1 MLNRSPD
8 GDTAP
13 VTDLDRRYLAA
24 AIRLGLS
31 AQGLTFPNPSVGAI
45 LVKDGKVVAR
55 GRTAPGGRP
64 HAETVALDSAG
75 MNTKGATLYVS
86 LEPCAHHGRTP
97 PCTDAI
103 IAAGV
108 KRVVAGMRDPDPRV
122 SGRGIAD
129 LRQAGLEV
137 VADAAAGTARVA
149 HIGHIRRM
157 ESRRPHVVLKLAI
170 SADGFIGRS
179 GAGQVAVT
187 GEIAR
192 RHAQALRARF
202 DAIVIGR
209 GTAEADDPQ
218 LTCRL
223 PGLEDR
229 SPIRIVIAGQDGIE
243 PDLALFSPD
252 SAAPT
257 WVIATTCRPDGFH
270 SQANPDRI
278 RWLRVPGNDGQ
289 ADLSAALQALSE
301 AGLTRIMV
309 EGGSRL
315 AGSLLADDLIDE
327 AMLFRSS
334 LVIGEGGI
342 AAFAG
347 QGLAASK
354 PLTSI
359 ESDAAF
365 DPVDRRWFGEDRMTR
380 YLRMR

>member
-1 MLNRSPD
+1 MLNRPPG

-45 LVKDGKVVAR
+45 LVKDGKVVGR

-75 MNTKGATLYVS
+75 TNTKGATLYVS

-97 PCTDAI
+97 PCADAI
-103 IAAGV
+103 IAAGA

-129 LRQAGLEV
+129 LRDGGLD
-137 VADAAAGTARVA
+137 VAVDAAIEAARTA

-157 ESRRPHVVLKLAI
+157 ESGRPHVVLKMAI

-179 GAGQVAVT
+179 GAGQVAIT
-187 GEIAR
+187 GETAR
-192 RHAQALRARF
+192 RHVQALRSRF
-202 DAIVIGR
+202 DAIVIGA

-223 PGLEDR
+223 PGLQHR
-229 SPIRIVIAGQDGIE
+229 SPIRIVIAGQGGIR
-243 PDLALFSPD
+243 PDLALFSTD
-252 SAAPT
+252 SAVPT
-257 WVIATTCRPDGFH
+257 WVVSTGARPDAFLADAG
-270 SQANPDRI
+270 ANRI
-278 RWLRVPGNDGQ
+278 RWLQAPGDDGQ
-289 ADLSAALQALSE
+289 VDLAAALQALGE

-315 AGSLLADDLIDE
+315 AGSLLAGDLIDE
-327 AMLFRSS
+327 AMLFRSPS
-334 LVIGEGGI
+334 LIGARGI
-342 AAFAG
+342 AAFTG
-347 QGLAASK
+347 QGLAA
-354 PLTSI
+354 I
-359 ESDAAF
+359 ENDAAF
-365 DPVDRRWFGEDRMTR
+365 DPVDRRRFGEDRMTR